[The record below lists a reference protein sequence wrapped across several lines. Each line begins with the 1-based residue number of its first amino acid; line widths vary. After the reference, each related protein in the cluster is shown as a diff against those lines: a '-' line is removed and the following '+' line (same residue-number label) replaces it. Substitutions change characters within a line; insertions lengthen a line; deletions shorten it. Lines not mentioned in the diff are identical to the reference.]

1 MEAPA
6 SITIIA
12 ESARQGLEGEYERE
26 ERYDRGRRFG
36 LMQKRLLRL
45 LIKSFLTKV

>member
-26 ERYDRGRRFG
+26 ERYDRGRTT
-36 LMQKRLLRL
+36 LRL
-45 LIKSFLTKV
+45 NAKASSQTAD